1 MGLVFPRVIAIQQAC
16 WACKG
21 TGFVFAGA
29 SPIRFRKCGMCLGIC
44 GRGPER
50 QEKAPGD
57 EAEGQ

>member
-1 MGLVFPRVIAIQQAC
+1 MTDTTTETARLKEEVMTLDDGRGGV
-16 WACKG
+16 
-21 TGFVFAGA
+21 
-29 SPIRFRKCGMCLGIC
+29 CLGIC